1 MAGSCLAGDAHSN
14 GRLILRRSRMQAGK
28 RGQSPFPQVSSAEA
42 EKGSD
47 PFSPFPRIK
56 VRLLICLLAAVSA
69 TPLPAFAGDPCPP
82 AGYSEGQ
89 LLELALGG
97 FVTEDAAQRNALALG
112 LMACLSEP
120 NPAIRDGVAFEG
132 TSTWLRGKSLA
143 PETIQALYAN
153 LLVQIVSTADA
164 NGFQQPFA
172 ALVLAEVARTDRIDN
187 TFTPAMRNELVG
199 VAANYL
205 PSVRDYRGFS
215 ETEGWRHGVAHGSDL
230 VLQLVL
236 NSNIDAAQIE
246 LLMNALATQIAPK
259 GDVFYIYGEPGRL
272 ARAVFYAWA
281 RATVAPA
288 FWQTWFD
295 RIENPAPMWKRG
307 QSPFPISQPGVSSAK
322 GEKGS
327 DPFSTSQ
334 AGLARRHN
342 TMAFLLAL
350 HLNATVAGKQAEPLD
365 ALVLQALSQ
374 VQGD

>member
-1 MAGSCLAGDAHSN
+1 MKAFSVFCLFVLTTLMPVHLSAGD
-14 GRLILRRSRMQAGK
+14 Q
-28 RGQSPFPQVSSAEA
+28 
-42 EKGSD
+42 
-47 PFSPFPRIK
+47 
-56 VRLLICLLAAVSA
+56 
-69 TPLPAFAGDPCPP
+69 CPP

-97 FVTEDAAQRNALALG
+97 FVIEDATQRNALALG

-187 TFTPAMRNELVG
+187 TFTPAMRNELVE

-295 RIENPAPMWKRG
+295 RIENPAPMGKRG